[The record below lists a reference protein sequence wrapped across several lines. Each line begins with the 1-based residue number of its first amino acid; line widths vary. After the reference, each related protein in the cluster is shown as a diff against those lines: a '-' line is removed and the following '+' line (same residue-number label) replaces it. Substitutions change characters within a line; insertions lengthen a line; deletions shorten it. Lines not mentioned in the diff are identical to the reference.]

1 MLTYDELHW
10 DEKQSRLNA
19 ADAVSLKF
27 ADARPLGFLFAGMG
41 LLMTAYEISSK
52 LLVENQL
59 EWATTSHLPELLKLE
74 ANGHT
79 AGMAIFGSLGTTL
92 ALHMLTLAIKAPVK
106 LLGLHVFGT
115 GSRSTLSAAIRV
127 SAISEFAFG
136 ALALAFVLL
145 IKMNGVN
152 AWTLMGM
159 AVTVLAVVAITWQ
172 LTAEFFDMDGLD
184 PLWCWAVIVM
194 VEWTVYSVLKFL

>member
-10 DEKQSRLNA
+10 EEKQSRLNA

-41 LLMTAYEISSK
+41 MLMTAYVISSK

-59 EWATTSHLPELLKLE
+59 EWATTSHLPQLFKLE
-74 ANGHT
+74 ASGHT
-79 AGMAIFGSLGTTL
+79 VGMAIFGSLGMTL
-92 ALHMLTLAIKAPVK
+92 VLHLLTLAIKAPVK

-115 GSRSTLSAAIRV
+115 GGRSTLSAAIRI

-145 IKMNGVN
+145 FKLNGVN
-152 AWTLMGM
+152 VWTLMGM
-159 AVTVLAVVAITWQ
+159 AVTVLAIVAMTWQ
-172 LTAEFFDMDGLD
+172 LTAEFFDLDGLD